1 MKRPI
6 TKADIRSEIE
16 RQIDSYLNGGG
27 KVTNVERGLS
37 GREDPNGPLK
47 PDNTAFQ
54 QPKVPRTYVSDVV
67 AAIDARRA
75 KKPARLAAKPK
86 PKKPR
91 KKIIYDDFG
100 EPLREVWVDE

>member
-1 MKRPI
+1 MKPPI

-16 RQIDSYLNGGG
+16 RQIDDYLNGGG
-27 KVTNVERGLS
+27 TVTNVERGLS
-37 GREDPNGPLK
+37 GRENPNGPLK

-67 AAIDARRA
+67 AAIDARRG
-75 KKPARLAAKPK
+75 KKPTGTASKSATKR
-86 PKKPR
+86 PR

-100 EPLREVWVDE
+100 EPLREVWVEE